1 MIGSKTTVLNPKT
14 NFLSY
19 NNELSVRG
27 DLRELLENVGRGGR
41 RVSGTLFHVRGPV
54 ILVLGLTLFLYL
66 IAPAYGS
73 SSYSPGVKPGD
84 TITYGQIRASW
95 KSNTGSFSP
104 VKDFLNTSSIVITV
118 QNVAGTSVTG
128 QVTFSYLNG
137 TTRSLVLV
145 EDVQSGI
152 GNMSSSIEW
161 IIAGSLAAPDPI
173 YESSSAPTIDQTK
186 QSTFAGSARTV
197 NIINSTQPEP
207 GGFCRFQRVWD
218 QNTGLLLGFA
228 LNYTVSNANYHVSA
242 SASAQVTQT
251 NLSLRPE
258 QMGTLVLPTSL
269 GLILLTSLIG
279 SGSALAVHVTRR
291 RETRR

>member
-1 MIGSKTTVLNPKT
+1 
-14 NFLSY
+14 
-19 NNELSVRG
+19 
-27 DLRELLENVGRGGR
+27 
-41 RVSGTLFHVRGPV
+41 VSGILLHVRSPV
-54 ILVLGLTLFLYL
+54 MLVLGLILFLYM

-73 SSYSPGVKPGD
+73 ASYSPGVKPGD

-104 VKDFLNTSSIVITV
+104 VKDFLNASSIVITV
-118 QNVAGTSVTG
+118 QNLAGTSVTG
-128 QVTFSYLNG
+128 QVTFNYLNG
-137 TTRSLVLV
+137 TTRSAVLV
-145 EDVQSGI
+145 EDVQSGT

-173 YESSSAPTIDQTK
+173 YESSSAQTIDQTT

-207 GGFCRFQRVWD
+207 GGFCRFQRIWD

-251 NLSLRPE
+251 NLWLLP
-258 QMGTLVLPTSL
+258 QHMGTVVSHPSL
-269 GLILLTSLIG
+269 ELILLTALIG
-279 SGSALAVHVTRR
+279 SASAYAVHVTRR
-291 RETRR
+291 RKTSDLV